1 MLPVVMSRVTVRSVY
16 GVVCGFMNCIRP
28 LPFREIIGPSATKKI
43 TPKNEYF
50 SVIPL
55 IQFKLAVH
63 LPRTNCNRHQLSG
76 YTGKILPK
84 LQQDMDT
91 DFFFSKE
98 VEHPLPT
105 SVSKLLPTPIAR
117 WWLAHWTSWNDS
129 LNTKIV

>member
-1 MLPVVMSRVTVRSVY
+1 MLPVVTSRLPVRSVY

-76 YTGKILPK
+76 YTGKILPN

-91 DFFFSKE
+91 YFFF
-98 VEHPLPT
+98 PT
-105 SVSKLLPTPIAR
+105 RWGTPALLSQSYFLHQSHGGGLRIGGHGMIA
-117 WWLAHWTSWNDS
+117 
-129 LNTKIV
+129 